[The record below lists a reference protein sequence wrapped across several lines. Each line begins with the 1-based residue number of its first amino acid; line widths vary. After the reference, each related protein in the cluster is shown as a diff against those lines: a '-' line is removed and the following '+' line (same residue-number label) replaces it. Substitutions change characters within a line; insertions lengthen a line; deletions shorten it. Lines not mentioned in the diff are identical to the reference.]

1 MAKMTIEYGKKR
13 SDDSMKV
20 MIRLVSGT
28 TQKRIDTHVELSKRD
43 YKEDG
48 KKIKIIND
56 SKRYQVE
63 DMMLDMTKKM
73 NEFLREHIGRKYTAD
88 VIYDRISDRVVL
100 SADDVDFFDFAYDF
114 VEKNKKKT
122 VKQYR
127 SMLNHLVRYVGVKR
141 LPFSA
146 ITLNFLNRYADT
158 FDKSSRMYSSYLN
171 MFKHIYKEAC
181 IRYNSDDFHPI
192 LSPILFDRFRV
203 PHQVIKGQ
211 RALPLEQVRAFFRYE
226 PKSNVEA
233 LVIDVCKLS
242 FCLMGTNSV
251 DLYHA
256 EEYNNG
262 ILSYNRQKTK
272 DRRVDNAHIEIVAH
286 EYIKPLFDKYKSR
299 ENNHVFDFSSRYSTH
314 SVFNYTINLYL
325 KKIGISIGIDKLQ
338 FYQFRHS
345 WASIARN
352 DLRASAYDV
361 DAALNHKSQT
371 NALLDVYVKRDYTII
386 NELNKR
392 VIEYVF
398 NLND

>member
-13 SDDSMKV
+13 SDGSMKV

-28 TQKRIDTHVELSKRD
+28 TQKRINTHVELSKTD
-43 YKEDG
+43 YKENG
-48 KKIKIIND
+48 NKIKIIND

-88 VIYDRISDRVVL
+88 AIYDRISDRVVL
-100 SADDVDFFDFAYDF
+100 SADDIDFFDFAYDF
-114 VEKNKKKT
+114 VEKNKKKS

-127 SMLNHLVRYVGVKR
+127 SMLNHLARYVGMKR

-158 FDKSSRMYSSYLN
+158 FDKSSRMYSLYLN

-181 IRYNSDDFHPI
+181 MRYNSDGFHPI
-192 LSPILFDRFRV
+192 LSQILFDRFRV
-203 PHQVIKGQ
+203 PRQIIKGQ
-211 RALPLEQVRAFFRYE
+211 RALPLEQVRSFFRYE
-226 PKSNVEA
+226 PKSKVEA
-233 LVIDVCKLS
+233 LVVDVCKLS
-242 FCLMGTNSV
+242 FCLMGTNSA
-251 DLYHA
+251 DLYHVDK
-256 EEYNNG
+256 YNNG

-272 DRRVDNAHIEIVAH
+272 DRRADNAHIEIVVH

-299 ENNHVFDFSSRYSTH
+299 DNNHVFDFSNRYSSH
-314 SVFNYTINLYL
+314 LVFNAKINFHL
-325 KKIGISIGIDKLQ
+325 KKIGSIIGIDRLQ

-352 DLRASAYDV
+352 DLKASAYDV
-361 DAALNHKSQT
+361 DAALNHKSKT